1 MQNSYIKNSRHLNTN
16 ANRAI
21 YHDFEVNLSSFT
33 ELLWIIT
40 VLLINIDY
48 HDKHFA

>member
-1 MQNSYIKNSRHLNTN
+1 MQNSCSKDSRHLNTN

-33 ELLWIIT
+33 ELLLSST
-40 VLLINIDY
+40 VLFIYVDY
-48 HDKHFA
+48 HPNN